1 MSNFQKN
8 IELGKSQRMKKNELR
23 AKYVRN
29 MSGKSHTQAYKKT
42 MGFVHKEPSL
52 KEVLT
57 DGYIQPY
64 PFQRTI
70 SKALGTEGKLDA
82 DLKRGMSARVLK
94 GGKKKLVKGT

>member
-1 MSNFQKN
+1 MNNFKKN

-23 AKYVRN
+23 AKYVKT
-29 MSGKSHTQAYKKT
+29 MSGKSYSESYKKN
-42 MGFVHKEPSL
+42 MGFVHKEPNL

-70 SKALGTEGKLDA
+70 SKALGKEGKLDA